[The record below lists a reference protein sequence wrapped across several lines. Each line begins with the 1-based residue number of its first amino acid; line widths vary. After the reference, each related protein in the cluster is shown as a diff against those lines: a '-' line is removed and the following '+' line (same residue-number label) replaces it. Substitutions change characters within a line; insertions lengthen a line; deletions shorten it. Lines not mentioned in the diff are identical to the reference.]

1 MFLQLMT
8 HFALQVP
15 EWLTYDFPPDV
26 KAKLTAL
33 WGTEWNGQA
42 QKWFVD
48 PFLRHQSPT
57 SIYNMDELYSQK
69 AIINKCLQKIH
80 CTESSASASCKR
92 INLAMRL

>member
-48 PFLRHQSPT
+48 PFLHHQSPT

-80 CTESSASASCKR
+80 CTESSASASCNAS
-92 INLAMRL
+92 ILQ